1 MTTTA
6 NHTSK
11 QSKLTGKFCNQLE
24 GKSTAG
30 TATKDKQI
38 INIQKLDYDSS
49 LLSNDKIS
57 ESMID
62 KGLMG
67 ESGCSPNCSQPNGRG
82 KRQSQRDKEASSTQP
97 GPSQTQQFKV
107 PLLPAKRGKV
117 GDSNNQSKRV
127 RDENGSLST
136 YMKDYNKDGRY
147 KGLGVAQIGQK
158 KW

>member
-6 NHTSK
+6 NRTST

-49 LLSNDKIS
+49 LLSNDEIS

-67 ESGCSPNCSQPNGRG
+67 ESGCSPNCSRPHGPG
-82 KRQSQRDKEASSTQP
+82 KRQSQIEKEASSAQP
-97 GPSQTQQFKV
+97 GPSQNQQFRV
-107 PLLPAKRGKV
+107 PDLPAKRKKV
-117 GDSNNQSKRV
+117 GDSDSQSKRV

-136 YMKDYNKDGRY
+136 YMKDYDLGRRY
-147 KGLGVAQIGQK
+147 KGMEKPQIEQK
-158 KW
+158 KQ